1 VSQLINKKKILEAI
15 YDIEE
20 LFNPE
25 FHDLVLIHVFDTSV
39 YSKTGSSRRSDYMNS
54 IYQNLY
60 DSSYDIRKHFFGI
73 VDKGEKLDYHSYSI
87 QLTTHLD
94 FFVVDGWYKSGKRKI
109 GETASLARKI
119 IKAKKG
125 EKVSYIDRNPLNL
138 TKKNLVKVNNSEGFL
153 TKRADKQSKSRFIGV
168 SPLKP
173 KLSPTKKWKTE
184 FTTNKNRTYLGAYEF
199 EESAAMAYNIG
210 KLILTKGKPVTLNQV
225 YNIENINSLIRR
237 VKYQLKKGLSLKD
250 AIQSLQLDNLV

>member
-1 VSQLINKKKILEAI
+1 MSQLIDKKKILEAI

-60 DSSYDIRKHFFGI
+60 DSSYDVRKHFFGI

-94 FFVVDGWYKSGKRKI
+94 FFVVDGWYKSGDRKI

-119 IKAKKG
+119 TKAKKG

-153 TKRADKQSKSRFIGV
+153 TKRADKESKSRFIGV
-168 SPLKP
+168 SPIKP
-173 KLSPTKKWKTE
+173 KLSPTKRWKTE

-250 AIQSLQLDNLV
+250 AIQSLQLDSLV

>member
-1 VSQLINKKKILEAI
+1 VSQLIDKKKILEAI

-60 DSSYDIRKHFFGI
+60 DSSYDVRKHFFGI

-94 FFVVDGWYKSGKRKI
+94 FFVVDGWYKSGDRKI

-119 IKAKKG
+119 TKAKKG

-153 TKRADKQSKSRFIGV
+153 TKRADKESKSRFIGV
-168 SPLKP
+168 SPIKP
-173 KLSPTKKWKTE
+173 KLSPTKRWKTE

-210 KLILTKGKPVTLNQV
+210 KLILTKGKPITLNQV

-250 AIQSLQLDNLV
+250 AIQSLQLDSLV

>member
-1 VSQLINKKKILEAI
+1 MSQLIDKKKILEAI

-39 YSKTGSSRRSDYMNS
+39 YYKTGSSRRSDYMNS

-94 FFVVDGWYKSGKRKI
+94 FFVVDGWYKSGERKI

-119 IKAKKG
+119 TKAKKG

-153 TKRADKQSKSRFIGV
+153 TKRADKESKSRFIGV
-168 SPLKP
+168 SPIKP
-173 KLSPTKKWKTE
+173 KLSPTKRWKTE

-250 AIQSLQLDNLV
+250 AIQSLQLDSLV

>member
-1 VSQLINKKKILEAI
+1 MSQLIDKKKILEAI

-60 DSSYDIRKHFFGI
+60 DSSYDVRKHFFGI

-94 FFVVDGWYKSGKRKI
+94 FFVVDGWYKSGDRKI

-119 IKAKKG
+119 TKAKKG

-153 TKRADKQSKSRFIGV
+153 TKRADKESKSRFIGV
-168 SPLKP
+168 SPIKP
-173 KLSPTKKWKTE
+173 KLSPTKRWKTE

-210 KLILTKGKPVTLNQV
+210 KLILTKGKPITLNQV

-250 AIQSLQLDNLV
+250 AIQSLQLDSLV

>member
-1 VSQLINKKKILEAI
+1 MSELIDKKKILEAI

-20 LFNPE
+20 LFNPD
-25 FHDLVLIHVFDTSV
+25 FHDLVLIHVFEPYYYLWKDE
-39 YSKTGSSRRSDYMNS
+39 RFDYMNS

-73 VDKGEKLDYHSYSI
+73 VDKGQKLDYHSYSI

-94 FFVVDGWYKSGKRKI
+94 FFVVDGWYKSQKRKI

-119 IKAKKG
+119 TKAKKG
-125 EKVSYIDRNPLNL
+125 EKVSYRDGNPLNL

-153 TKRADKQSKSRFIGV
+153 TKRADKQSKSKFIGV
-168 SPLKP
+168 CPLNP
-173 KLSPTKKWKTE
+173 KHSPTKKWRTE
-184 FTTNKNRTYLGAYEF
+184 FTTNKIRTYLGAYEF

-210 KLILTKGKPVTLNQV
+210 KLILSKGKPVTLNQV
-225 YNIENINSLIRR
+225 YNIEKINSLIRR
-237 VKYQLKKGLSLKD
+237 VKYQLKKGASLKD